1 MGALDW
7 PFKLTFNSQVYTLFS
22 QGYYNRKH
30 YWSKSL
36 KNIGGVLGVWL
47 HDELMNGG
55 IARLINREPLS
66 ILGVSPSTSWV
77 VYSRAWTPDEEGWVV
92 RSINNI
98 TAKYP
103 NPLGTIPFA
112 HLGSLLNLSADG
124 LQTEASR
131 KVDTI
136 TKKIAN
142 TETVA
147 NYQTVENPKIN
158 MKTKKKAARVV
169 EVKDEE
175 GKPDVLSSNDLRPK
189 KKQDD
194 VEEDSDTNMLSD
206 DFSDKEL
213 ESIASLDK
221 LLANSSLDEFEPT
234 SVEKKRKCPA
244 KEEEGPSRG
253 LLGQSKVPGVVHP
266 CRSSTRLAGGK

>member
-1 MGALDW
+1 
-7 PFKLTFNSQVYTLFS
+7 
-22 QGYYNRKH
+22 
-30 YWSKSL
+30 
-36 KNIGGVLGVWL
+36 
-47 HDELMNGG
+47 
-55 IARLINREPLS
+55 
-66 ILGVSPSTSWV
+66 
-77 VYSRAWTPDEEGWVV
+77 
-92 RSINNI
+92 
-98 TAKYP
+98 
-103 NPLGTIPFA
+103 
-112 HLGSLLNLSADG
+112 
-124 LQTEASR
+124 
-131 KVDTI
+131 
-136 TKKIAN
+136 
-142 TETVA
+142 
-147 NYQTVENPKIN
+147 

-175 GKPDVLSSNDLRPK
+175 GKSDVLSSNDLRPK